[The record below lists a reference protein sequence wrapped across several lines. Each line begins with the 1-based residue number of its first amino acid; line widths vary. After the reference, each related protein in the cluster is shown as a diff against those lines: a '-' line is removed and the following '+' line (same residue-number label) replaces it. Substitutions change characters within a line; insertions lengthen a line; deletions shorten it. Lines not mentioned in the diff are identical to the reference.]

1 MYNEDFMK
9 IVEELKHNEELLFK
23 VVSYVEELLIKNNVG
38 YYEEIDILKNK
49 LGLSDSDLEYL
60 GIRDYELERE
70 IESFEG

>member
-9 IVEELKHNEELLFK
+9 RVEELKHNEELLFK

>member
-1 MYNEDFMK
+1 MNEDFMK
-9 IVEELKHNEELLFK
+9 RVEELKHNEELLFK

-38 YYEEIDILKNK
+38 YYEEIEIFKNK